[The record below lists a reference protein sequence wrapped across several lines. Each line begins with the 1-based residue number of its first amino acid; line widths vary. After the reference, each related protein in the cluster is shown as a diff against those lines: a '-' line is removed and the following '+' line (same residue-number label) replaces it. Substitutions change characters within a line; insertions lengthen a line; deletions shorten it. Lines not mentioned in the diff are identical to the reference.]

1 MARDHPT
8 YNKPSPVEIAAALC
22 LGVGCLITLSICL
35 GMTWSPDGDLLLALR
50 SGKDLGLPLGPAWFS
65 QAMVVLTNL
74 GSSVVT
80 GFLVVI
86 ATLLLLIAAA
96 FRQAI
101 FIAFAFAG
109 AEFLGNGIKPLIGRL
124 RPDIVPHLVEA
135 SGESFPSGHSTLSC
149 AVYLGLALL
158 WSSRIAS
165 RNGRFACMT
174 TAIFVTGLVGFSR
187 IFLGVHFPSDV
198 IGGWALGA
206 GWTLLAW
213 RFLVQESSAESG
225 TLNR

>member
-1 MARDHPT
+1 M
-8 YNKPSPVEIAAALC
+8 
-22 LGVGCLITLSICL
+22 
-35 GMTWSPDGDLLLALR
+35 LA
-50 SGKDLGLPLGPAWFS
+50 
-65 QAMVVLTNL
+65 
-74 GSSVVT
+74 
-80 GFLVVI
+80 VI
-86 ATLLLLIAAA
+86 AVSLLLIAAA

-101 FIAFAFAG
+101 FIALAFAG
-109 AEFLGNGIKPLIGRL
+109 AELLGNGIKPLIGRL

-135 SGESFPSGHSTLSC
+135 SGESFPSGHSTLSS

-174 TAIFVTGLVGFSR
+174 MAIFVTGLVGFSR

-213 RFLVQESSAESG
+213 RFLAPGSSTKSG